1 MGLVFFLSSNG
12 HEASFF
18 FSDLTLQQQHQNSK
32 EFRGPPPENL
42 FGKCSIENEHLL
54 LYETFS
60 FYFFYQV
67 YHHRFIGTLVA
78 NLKITFTLL
87 QASIY
92 SSYSKYIG
100 TIVMV
105 LGNRKTEPR
114 NGINF
119 EKIQQATLTTI

>member
-1 MGLVFFLSSNG
+1 MRLFLFI
-12 HEASFF
+12 SFTKYTTID
-18 FSDLTLQQQHQNSK
+18 S
-32 EFRGPPPENL
+32 
-42 FGKCSIENEHLL
+42 
-54 LYETFS
+54 Y
-60 FYFFYQV
+60 
-67 YHHRFIGTLVA
+67 TLVA

-114 NGINF
+114 NGMNC
-119 EKIQQATLTTI
+119 EKIQQATLTTNN

>member
-1 MGLVFFLSSNG
+1 MDLVFFLSSNG

-18 FSDLTLQQQHQNSK
+18 LDLTLQQQHQNSK

-105 LGNRKTEPR
+105 LGNRKTEPG
-114 NGINF
+114 NGMNC
-119 EKIQQATLTTI
+119 EKIQ